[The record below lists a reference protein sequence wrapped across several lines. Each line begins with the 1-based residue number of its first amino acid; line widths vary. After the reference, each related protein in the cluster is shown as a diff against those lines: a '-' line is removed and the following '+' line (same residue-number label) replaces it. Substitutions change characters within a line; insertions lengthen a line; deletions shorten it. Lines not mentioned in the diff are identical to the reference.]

1 LTGRLLEAV
10 LRGAG
15 RRAVLMEE
23 TETTIAKS
31 LGDNTGQ
38 CIPINAVVEGFAE
51 CLERHHLAPEDTVL
65 WMSEACMACN
75 IALYPHHMKS
85 LLNARGGGL
94 EKAGVYVGDLFFM
107 DISPHASFNAV
118 FAYMFGGLLRRVACR
133 LRPYECHPGDV
144 DRVMALSLEILYESF
159 LGRIRKQDALA
170 AVLERFSRIPVRK
183 EKRPK
188 VAVFGDLYSR
198 DNRVMNQD
206 LIRFIERHGGEV
218 VTTPYTE
225 YARMIANPYF
235 RKWFFERK
243 YLALISSRA
252 LMAAISRLERTY
264 YRMFEPL
271 LGEPMATF
279 DDSPEAILSQY
290 GVRIEHT
297 GESLDNLL
305 KVHYIK
311 KHHPDVTLFVQA
323 SPAFCCPSLVT
334 EAMARRIE
342 AVTGVPVVPITYDG
356 TGGSKNDAIIPYLT
370 YPRSVEV
377 LSPPHMDRA
386 G

>member
-1 LTGRLLEAV
+1 
-10 LRGAG
+10 
-15 RRAVLMEE
+15 ME
-23 TETTIAKS
+23 
-31 LGDNTGQ
+31 
-38 CIPINAVVEGFAE
+38 
-51 CLERHHLAPEDTVL
+51 
-65 WMSEACMACN
+65 
-75 IALYPHHMKS
+75 
-85 LLNARGGGL
+85 
-94 EKAGVYVGDLFFM
+94 
-107 DISPHASFNAV
+107 
-118 FAYMFGGLLRRVACR
+118 
-133 LRPYECHPGDV
+133 
-144 DRVMALSLEILYESF
+144 LSLELLYESF

-170 AVLERFSRIPVRK
+170 AVAERFGKIPIRPGR
-183 EKRPK
+183 RPK

-225 YARMIANPYF
+225 YARMIASPYF

-243 YLALISSRA
+243 FLTLISSRA

-279 DDSPEAILSQY
+279 DDPPEAILARY

-297 GESLDNLL
+297 GESMDNLL

-356 TGGSKNDAIIPYLT
+356 TGGNKNDAIIPYLV
-370 YPRSVEV
+370 YPRSGLTISRHAVERV
-377 LSPPHMDRA
+377 